1 MAASPARA
9 RAGSPPAR
17 PKARRPL
24 DYTTKVPVYQTVAEC
39 SSALGR
45 AGADSVTVQY
55 DAGEEAGLG
64 FALETP
70 HGKRE
75 FLLPVR
81 IDGVAAVIADM
92 LDNDR
97 PAVSGSI
104 ARLRTREHAAA
115 VAWRQVLHWLTA
127 QLAIIDAQMASLDE
141 VMLPWLQVNA
151 GDGQM
156 TLYAHYK
163 AQEAAA
169 LEAGK

>member
-1 MAASPARA
+1 MATSPART
-9 RAGSPPAR
+9 RAAAPPAR
-17 PKARRPL
+17 RAARRPL
-24 DYTTKVPVYQTVAEC
+24 DYTTRVPVHQTVAEC
-39 SSALGR
+39 SSTLAQ
-45 AGADSVTVQY
+45 AGADSVTVKY
-55 DAGEEAGLG
+55 DAGEPSGLG

-81 IDGVAAVIADM
+81 IDGVFAVLEEM
-92 LDNDR
+92 WRVN
-97 PAVSGSI
+97 PPSGGDGKRKLS
-104 ARLRTREHAAA
+104 AREHVAA

-156 TLYAHYK
+156 ALYAHYK